1 MLQSQMSS
9 REGRRQSALLFT
21 LQDHVLFDHAC
32 HLAISQLDGLF
43 SPPKRDM
50 GKALNEAADQLV
62 RNAAQGPV
70 PLPTAGRAAACH
82 EHSCHL
88 EVSTLS
94 QPHGD
99 RKKHR
104 RFAVH
109 KKVRCARQLFRAVP
123 VPKCSTSP
131 SHPNRTGESPAAQRP
146 RGRTP
151 SSANRCS
158 RCRTSGNNDRGRIG
172 SSCSGSG
179 WPTPRC

>member
-9 REGRRQSALLFT
+9 REGRRQSAPLFT

-99 RKKHR
+99 RKNAGGLPCIRKCAAHANY
-104 RFAVH
+104 FG
-109 KKVRCARQLFRAVP
+109 RCPCRNAPRLLLIQIEQE
-123 VPKCSTSP
+123 K
-131 SHPNRTGESPAAQRP
+131 AQRHNAP
-146 RGRTP
+146 EGERHRLPIDVLAAELPVTMI
-151 SSANRCS
+151 AVV
-158 RCRTSGNNDRGRIG
+158 
-172 SSCSGSG
+172 
-179 WPTPRC
+179 